1 MLCSNCGNPLDPN
14 DKFCKSCGTPINDSP
29 MNQNGQMNGG
39 NPMNPMN
46 QNGQM
51 NGGNPM
57 NQNNQF
63 NPMGN
68 SNDGNFQGQGT
79 MMNNNFQ
86 QNGSFNQGPVGPAP
100 MGNGYN
106 TPEPKKNNSTF
117 IIIVAV
123 LLVIIIGLVVYFV
136 LIKKDDKDDKKT
148 PPTPVPEV
156 VNQGGGNENGG
167 DNTGNNGGQTAQYN
181 NVVKV
186 DDFDVPLPDGYSSF
200 ENSNRTFYAN
210 ASQTM
215 IAEFHMHKSNTYN
228 MFINSKD
235 SLKSQLEGMN
245 ITVVNIEEKTFDGA
259 RALVFET
266 NETGGNS
273 FYSFVEV
280 NSFNILEIDAFSKI
294 LSWDAMENEII
305 PVAKNARSS
314 GSSNFAPGEKVDETQ
329 SVSSNAIK
337 MDRSKI
343 SK

>member
-29 MNQNGQMNGG
+29 MNQNGQMNGE
-39 NPMNPMN
+39 NPI
-46 QNGQM
+46 
-51 NGGNPM
+51 

-136 LIKKDDKDDKKT
+136 FIKKDDKET

-167 DNTGNNGGQTAQYN
+167 GDSNGGDNTGNNGGQTTQVQYN

-200 ENSNRTFYAN
+200 ENANRTFYAN

-245 ITVVNIEEKTFDGA
+245 INVVNIEEKTFDGA